1 VNLTVELP
9 LSLSARL
16 VGWDPDAR
24 GSAVVIQWGPIDLAT
39 IPTPQFD
46 RREGHRSAWASD
58 GEVSAVAGEWLMARL
73 AVAS

>member
-46 RREGHRSAWASD
+46 RREGHR
-58 GEVSAVAGEWLMARL
+58 R
-73 AVAS
+73 